1 MPTTRSS
8 APTHFEPRY
17 RARVAALD
25 GELTQFVHAPTGAR
39 HFHLDAPLDD
49 NAFLMAFPTPAPDS
63 SGLTH
68 VLEHLVWCG
77 SERFPCRRAF
87 FAMLG
92 RTLSTTMNAATT
104 EDCTTFHF
112 ATRSLADYENLLS
125 VHLDAA
131 FFPCLDRLDFEQE
144 GCRVEID
151 SDGESG
157 EAKAPERRGVVLSE
171 MRGVMSD
178 PERQLE
184 QALNRWLFPVAPY
197 RFNAGGDPRAIPALE
212 YETLKAYHR
221 RHYRPAN
228 AIFLSAGP
236 LRPEWLH
243 DRLRDL
249 ALDRLSCGRPDSVPC
264 PGPFEIPP
272 LRAPARSVVHHPE
285 DGAVEREPAGAGVAL
300 GWRLGETR
308 EPIGVI
314 RARFLAACL
323 LERADAPLHR
333 ALLEAS
339 GATAI
344 AFGSHAVQAT
354 RPRLA
359 LRCGV
364 LGCDP
369 DLAAEIEARV
379 MAAVDGAARDGLDP
393 AVADGALAR
402 IERELCERHDPRF
415 PYPLKLLTR
424 MLPVA
429 LYGGEPAA
437 ALDLSAALA
446 MLRNET
452 RSRSQVA
459 ALVRRCLRDN
469 PERVLVTAIPDPAAA
484 RRLDADDR
492 AALERAYGPS
502 RPQARRRLVE
512 RSRALRRRQESS
524 SGESSLPRLGLEQ
537 VGPARERPELI
548 GLPAGESPAPFGHRR
563 QGTGTAGTSS
573 SAESRS
579 GEPMR
584 ADLDANGAVEAP
596 RPAEVAGVPQVWLSR
611 GATGGLVY
619 ARLAVDIPRLGID
632 ELDDVGL
639 LAEILP
645 QSGHGGLGPD
655 KTRARIARI
664 CDRIAVEPSIL
675 FRTAS
680 GPDGSGIAEPRAL
693 LLLSARARAADEE
706 MLLRILADAHL
717 RARFDGDV
725 HAAAATAH
733 ARRRRT
739 LAGRGHLHAERIAG
753 ARLDPW
759 AAVAER
765 WHGPSAL
772 AHLAR
777 AAGDG
782 NGGQELVERLEHVH
796 RALATSPCG
805 LQLVRDR
812 GERSTGDSDR
822 APSGHALGMR
832 APERARDERSTG
844 DSDRAPSG
852 HATGMWAPER
862 ARDERS
868 TGEPG
873 RVPSG
878 QPPEMPAPVRA
889 RDERS
894 AGDLDRVP
902 SGHAPGLRSPAMHIA
917 PRGSSEMNGERA
929 GGHDTRSPDRAVPL
943 RVSATGAWIGEG
955 PVNYCAR
962 VHPAVAVDHPDAG
975 PLAVLAAFLGGD
987 LLQRRIRERGG
998 AYGAGARYCAR
1009 SCTVR
1014 MFSYRDP
1021 RLAGTLRD
1029 FEGALESL
1037 HRHPLRGR
1045 SLEEATLRAVR
1056 EIDKPKAFQVDALER
1071 YLDELQGPGSEG
1083 GRSLRDSVLGAEPGR
1098 LRDVAERYLSPDRGC
1113 AGVLAGAGREDELD
1127 RLGLRW
1133 RRL

>member
-1 MPTTRSS
+1 MPATRTS
-8 APTHFEPRY
+8 ARTHFEPRS

-49 NAFLMAFPTPAPDS
+49 NAFVMAFPTPAPDS

-144 GCRVEID
+144 GWRVEID
-151 SDGESG
+151 DEGEGG
-157 EAKAPERRGVVLSE
+157 EVKPPERRGVVLSE
-171 MRGVMSD
+171 MRGVMSE
-178 PERQLE
+178 PGRQLE
-184 QALNRWLFPVAPY
+184 QALNRCLFPGAPY
-197 RFNAGGDPRAIPALE
+197 RFNAGGDPRAIPALDH
-212 YETLKAYHR
+212 ETLKAYHR

-236 LRPEWLH
+236 LRAEWLH
-243 DRLRDL
+243 DRLRDF
-249 ALDRLSCGRPDSVPC
+249 ALDRISCGRPDPVSC
-264 PGPFEIPP
+264 PGPREIPP
-272 LRAPARSVVHHPE
+272 LQAPARSVVHYPGVCAG
-285 DGAVEREPAGAGVAL
+285 DREPAGAGVAL

-308 EPIGVI
+308 EPIEAV

-323 LERADAPLHR
+323 LEQADAPLRH

-339 GATAI
+339 GTTAV

-364 LGCDP
+364 LECDP
-369 DLAAEIEARV
+369 DLAGEIEARV
-379 MAAVDGAARDGLDP
+379 MAAVDGAARHGLAP
-393 AVADGALAR
+393 AVADAALAR
-402 IERELCERHDPRF
+402 IERELRERHDPRF

-424 MLPVA
+424 ILPVA
-429 LYGGEPAA
+429 MYGGEPAA

-446 MLRNET
+446 ALRTET
-452 RSRSQVA
+452 RSRSHVA

-524 SGESSLPRLGLEQ
+524 SGESLLPRLGLEQ

-548 GLPAGESPAPFGHRR
+548 GLPAGGPPVPFGHRR
-563 QGTGTAGTSS
+563 EGTGTAEAGSSAEERAARDAWTDCEAGAETAETGLSAEERAARGAWTDCEAGTETAETGL
-573 SAESRS
+573 SAESRN
-579 GEPMR
+579 GEPAR
-584 ADLDANGAVEAP
+584 ADPDADASVETLP
-596 RPAEVAGVPQVWLSR
+596 PAEVAGAPRVWLSR

-619 ARLAVDIPRLGID
+619 ARLAVDIPGLGI
-632 ELDDVGL
+632 EALDDVGL
-639 LAEILP
+639 LAEVLP
-645 QSGHGGLGPD
+645 ESGHGGLGPD
-655 KTRARIARI
+655 ETRARIARI
-664 CDRIAVEPSIL
+664 CDRIAVEPWIL
-675 FRTAS
+675 ARTAS
-680 GPDGSGIAEPRAL
+680 GPDGSGAEPRAL
-693 LLLSARARAADEE
+693 LLISARARTADEE

-717 RARFDGDV
+717 GARFDGDAR
-725 HAAAATAH
+725 AAAARAH
-733 ARRRRT
+733 ARRRRELT
-739 LAGRGHLHAERIAG
+739 GRGHLHAERVAG

-759 AAVAER
+759 GSVAER

-772 AHLAR
+772 AQLAR
-777 AAGDG
+777 AAEDG
-782 NGGQELVERLEHVH
+782 NGGRELAERLHHVH
-796 RALATSPCG
+796 RALAASPCG

-812 GERSTGDSDR
+812 DEPSTGDSDR
-822 APSGHALGMR
+822 APSGHAPGMR
-832 APERARDERSTG
+832 APA
-844 DSDRAPSG
+844 
-852 HATGMWAPER
+852 M
-862 ARDERS
+862 
-868 TGEPG
+868 
-873 RVPSG
+873 RVAS
-878 QPPEMPAPVRA
+878 
-889 RDERS
+889 
-894 AGDLDRVP
+894 
-902 SGHAPGLRSPAMHIA
+902 
-917 PRGSSEMNGERA
+917 RGSSEMDAERA
-929 GGHDTRSPDRAVPL
+929 GGHHTRFPDRAVPR
-943 RVSATGAWIGEG
+943 RVSATGAWIGGG

-962 VHPAVAVDHPDAG
+962 VHPAVAADHPDAG

-987 LLQRRIRERGG
+987 VLQRRIRERGG

-1009 SCTVR
+1009 TCTVR

-1037 HRHPLRGR
+1037 VRNPPQGR
-1045 SLEEATLRAVR
+1045 SLEEAILRAVR

-1083 GRSLRDSVLGAEPGR
+1083 GRSLRDAVLGAEPGR
-1098 LRDVAERYLSPDRGC
+1098 LRDVAQRYLSPDRGC
-1113 AGVLAGAGREDELD
+1113 VGVLAGAGREAELD
-1127 RLGLRW
+1127 RHGLPW

>member
-1 MPTTRSS
+1 MPAARSS
-8 APTHFEPRY
+8 SRTRFEPRY
-17 RARVAALD
+17 RARVGALD

-49 NAFLMAFPTPAPDS
+49 NAFVLAFPTPAPDS

-112 ATRSLADYENLLS
+112 AARSLADYENLLS

-144 GCRVEID
+144 GCRVAI
-151 SDGESG
+151 DGEGG

-184 QALNRWLFPVAPY
+184 QALNRCLFPVAPY
-197 RFNAGGDPRAIPALE
+197 RFNAGGDPRSIPALD
-212 YETLKAYHR
+212 YDTLKAYHR
-221 RHYRPAN
+221 HHYRPAN

-243 DRLRDL
+243 DHLRDL
-249 ALDRLSCGRPDSVPC
+249 VLDRLSCGRPDSVRC
-264 PGPFEIPP
+264 PGPFDIPP
-272 LRAPARSVVHHPE
+272 LRAPARSVVHYPE
-285 DGAVEREPAGAGVAL
+285 DGTGEGEPAGAGVAL
-300 GWRLGETR
+300 GWRLGEIR
-308 EPIGVI
+308 EPIEAV

-339 GATAI
+339 GATAV

-369 DLAAEIEARV
+369 DLAAEIEDRA

-415 PYPLKLLTR
+415 PYPLKLLAR
-424 MLPVA
+424 ILPVA
-429 LYGGEPAA
+429 MYGGEPAT

-446 MLRNET
+446 ALRTET

-484 RRLDADDR
+484 RRLDSDDR
-492 AALERAYGPS
+492 AALERAYGRS

-548 GLPAGESPAPFGHRR
+548 GLPAGESPAPSGHPR
-563 QGTGTAGTSS
+563 QGTETAGTGS
-573 SAESRS
+573 SAASRS

-584 ADLDANGAVEAP
+584 ADLDADGAS
-596 RPAEVAGVPQVWLSR
+596 RPAEVAGAAQVWLSR

-619 ARLAVDIPRLGID
+619 ARLAVDIPGLGID

-655 KTRARIARI
+655 ETRARIARI
-664 CDRIAVEPSIL
+664 CDRIAVEPWIL
-675 FRTAS
+675 ARTAP
-680 GPDGSGIAEPRAL
+680 GPDGSGAAEPRAL

-717 RARFDGDV
+717 RARFDGDAR
-725 HAAAATAH
+725 AAAAAAH

-772 AHLAR
+772 AQLAR
-777 AAGDG
+777 AAEDG
-782 NGGQELVERLEHVH
+782 NGGQELAERLEHVH
-796 RALATSPCG
+796 RALAVSPCG

-812 GERSTGDSDR
+812 
-822 APSGHALGMR
+822 
-832 APERARDERSTG
+832 DERSTG
-844 DSDRAPSG
+844 DSDR
-852 HATGMWAPER
+852 
-862 ARDERS
+862 
-868 TGEPG
+868 
-873 RVPSG
+873 
-878 QPPEMPAPVRA
+878 
-889 RDERS
+889 
-894 AGDLDRVP
+894 VP
-902 SGHAPGLRSPAMHIA
+902 SGHAPEMSAPAMYVA
-917 PRGSSEMNGERA
+917 PRGSSGMNGERA
-929 GGHDTRSPDRAVPL
+929 GGHDTRCPDRAVPR

-962 VHPAVAVDHPDAG
+962 VHPAVAADHPDAG

-1037 HRHPLRGR
+1037 RRHPPRGR
-1045 SLEEATLRAVR
+1045 RLEEAILRAVR

-1113 AGVLAGAGREDELD
+1113 AGVLAGAGRESELE
-1127 RLGLRW
+1127 RIGLPW

>member
-1 MPTTRSS
+1 MSAARSS
-8 APTHFEPRY
+8 ARTHFEPRH

-25 GELTQFVHAPTGAR
+25 GELTQFVHASTGAR

-104 EDCTTFHF
+104 EDGTTFHF

-151 SDGESG
+151 DGGEDG

-184 QALNRWLFPVAPY
+184 QALNRCLFPVAPY
-197 RFNAGGDPRAIPALE
+197 WFNAGGDPRAIPALE

-221 RHYRPAN
+221 RHYRAAN

-272 LRAPARSVVHHPE
+272 LRAPARSVVHYPE
-285 DGAVEREPAGAGVAL
+285 DGTGEREPAGAGVAL

-308 EPIGVI
+308 EPIEAI

-323 LERADAPLHR
+323 LERADAPLHH

-339 GATAI
+339 GATAV

-369 DLAAEIEARV
+369 DLAGEIEARV
-379 MAAVDGAARDGLDP
+379 MAAVAVAARDGLDP

-424 MLPVA
+424 VLPVA

-437 ALDLSAALA
+437 ALDLPAVLAAL
-446 MLRNET
+446 RTET
-452 RSRSQVA
+452 RSRSRVA

-502 RPQARRRLVE
+502 HPPARRCLVE

-524 SGESSLPRLGLEQ
+524 SGESSLPRLGLDQ

-563 QGTGTAGTSS
+563 QGPGTAGTGS

-584 ADLDANGAVEAP
+584 ADLHADGAVEAS
-596 RPAEVAGVPQVWLSR
+596 RTAEVAGAPQVWLSR

-619 ARLAVDIPRLGID
+619 ARLAVDIAGLGID

-645 QSGHGGLGPD
+645 QSDHGGLGPD
-655 KTRARIARI
+655 ETRARIARI
-664 CDRIAVEPSIL
+664 CDRVAVEPWVL
-675 FRTAS
+675 ARAAP
-680 GPDGSGIAEPRAL
+680 GPSGSGAAEPRAL

-706 MLLRILADAHL
+706 MLLRILTDAHL
-717 RARFDGDV
+717 RARFGGDAR
-725 HAAAATAH
+725 AAAARVHT
-733 ARRRRT
+733 RRRHE

-782 NGGQELVERLEHVH
+782 NGGQELAERLQHVY
-796 RALATSPCG
+796 RALATAPCR
-805 LQLVRDR
+805 LQIVRDR
-812 GERSTGDSDR
+812 DVRSNGDSDR

-832 APERARDERSTG
+832 APVRDRDERSTG
-844 DSDRAPSG
+844 DSGRAPSG
-852 HATGMWAPER
+852 HT
-862 ARDERS
+862 
-868 TGEPG
+868 
-873 RVPSG
+873 SG
-878 QPPEMPAPVRA
+878 MPAPVRA

-894 AGDLDRVP
+894 AGEPGRVP
-902 SGHAPGLRSPAMHIA
+902 SGLSPEMSAPAMHVA
-917 PRGSSEMNGERA
+917 PRGSSEMNAERV
-929 GGHDTRSPDRAVPL
+929 GGHDTRFPDRAVPR
-943 RVSATGAWIGEG
+943 RVSATGGWIGEG
-955 PVNYCAR
+955 PVSYCAR
-962 VHPAVAVDHPDAG
+962 VHPAVAADHPDAG

-1021 RLAGTLRD
+1021 RLAGTLHD

-1037 HRHPLRGR
+1037 HRDPPRGR
-1045 SLEEATLRAVR
+1045 RLEEAILRAVR
-1056 EIDKPKAFQVDALER
+1056 DIDKPKAFQVDALER
-1071 YLDELQGPGSEG
+1071 YLDELQGSGSEG
-1083 GRSLRDSVLGAEPGR
+1083 GRSLRDAVLGAEPGR

-1113 AGVLAGAGREDELD
+1113 VGVLAGAGREDELD
-1127 RLGLRW
+1127 RLGLPW

>member
-1 MPTTRSS
+1 MPATRSS
-8 APTHFEPRY
+8 ARTHFEPRY

-25 GELTQFVHAPTGAR
+25 GELTQFVHAPTGAG

-49 NAFLMAFPTPAPDS
+49 NAFVMAFPTPAPDS

-144 GCRVEID
+144 GWRVEID
-151 SDGESG
+151 GDGESG
-157 EAKAPERRGVVLSE
+157 ETKAPERRGVVLSE
-171 MRGVMSD
+171 MQGVMSQ

-184 QALNRWLFPVAPY
+184 QALNRCLFPGAPY
-197 RFNAGGDPRAIPALE
+197 RFNAGGDPRTIPALD

-221 RHYRPAN
+221 RHYRPSN
-228 AIFLSAGP
+228 AIFLSVGS
-236 LRPEWLH
+236 LRPEWVH

-249 ALDRLSCGRPDSVPC
+249 ALDRISCSPSDAAPL
-264 PGPFEIPP
+264 PGPCEIPP
-272 LRAPARSVVHHPE
+272 LQAPARSVLHYPGVYAG
-285 DGAVEREPAGAGVAL
+285 DREPAGAGVAL

-308 EPIGVI
+308 EPIEAV

-323 LERADAPLHR
+323 LEQAEAPLRH

-339 GATAI
+339 GTTAV

-364 LGCDP
+364 LECDP
-369 DLAAEIEARV
+369 DLAGEIEARV
-379 MAAVDGAARDGLDP
+379 MTAIDGVARDGLAP
-393 AVADGALAR
+393 AVADAALAR

-424 MLPVA
+424 ILPVA
-429 LYGGEPAA
+429 MYGGEPAA

-446 MLRNET
+446 ALRAET

-524 SGESSLPRLGLEQ
+524 WGESSLPRIGLDQ
-537 VGPARERPELI
+537 VGPVRERPELI
-548 GLPAGESPAPFGHRR
+548 GLPASGPPVPFGHRR
-563 QGTGTAGTSS
+563 ESTGTAEAGSSAEERAARGAWTDCEAGTETAETGL
-573 SAESRS
+573 SAESRN
-579 GEPMR
+579 GEPAR
-584 ADLDANGAVEAP
+584 ADPDADASVETLP
-596 RPAEVAGVPQVWLSR
+596 PAEAAGAPQVWLSR

-619 ARLAVDIPRLGID
+619 ARLAVDIPRLGTD

-645 QSGHGGLGPD
+645 QSGHGGLGPEE
-655 KTRARIARI
+655 TRARIARI
-664 CDRIAVEPSIL
+664 CDRIAVEPWVL
-675 FRTAS
+675 ARTAP
-680 GPDGSGIAEPRAL
+680 GPDGSGAAEPRAL

-717 RARFDGDV
+717 GTRFDEDAR
-725 HAAAATAH
+725 AAAARAH
-733 ARRRRT
+733 ARRRRE
-739 LAGRGHLHAERIAG
+739 LSGRGHLHAERIAG

-759 AAVAER
+759 GAVAER

-772 AHLAR
+772 AQLAR
-777 AAGDG
+777 AAEDG
-782 NGGQELVERLEHVH
+782 NGGRELAERLHHVH
-796 RALATSPCG
+796 RALAASPYG

-812 GERSTGDSDR
+812 DELSTGDPDR
-822 APSGHALGMR
+822 TSSWHAPGMR
-832 APERARDERSTG
+832 APA
-844 DSDRAPSG
+844 
-852 HATGMWAPER
+852 M
-862 ARDERS
+862 
-868 TGEPG
+868 
-873 RVPSG
+873 RVAS
-878 QPPEMPAPVRA
+878 
-889 RDERS
+889 
-894 AGDLDRVP
+894 
-902 SGHAPGLRSPAMHIA
+902 
-917 PRGSSEMNGERA
+917 RGSSEMDAERA
-929 GGHDTRSPDRAVPL
+929 GGHHTRFPDRAVPR
-943 RVSATGAWIGEG
+943 RVSATGAWIGGG

-962 VHPAVAVDHPDAG
+962 VHPAVAADHPDAG

-987 LLQRRIRERGG
+987 VLQRRIRERGG

-1009 SCTVR
+1009 TCTVR

-1037 HRHPLRGR
+1037 VRNPPQGR
-1045 SLEEATLRAVR
+1045 SLEEAILRAVR

-1098 LRDVAERYLSPDRGC
+1098 LRDVADRYLSPDRGC
-1113 AGVLAGAGREDELD
+1113 AGVLAGAGREAELD
-1127 RLGLRW
+1127 RHGLPW

>member
-1 MPTTRSS
+1 MPTTRSF
-8 APTHFEPRY
+8 ARTHFEPRY

-39 HFHLDAPLDD
+39 HFHLDAPLGD
-49 NAFLMAFPTPAPDS
+49 NAFVLAFPTPAPDS

-112 ATRSLADYENLLS
+112 VTRSLADYENLLS

-157 EAKAPERRGVVLSE
+157 EAKVPERRGVVLSE

-197 RFNAGGDPRAIPALE
+197 RLNAGGDPRAIPALD
-212 YETLKAYHR
+212 YDTLKAYHR
-221 RHYRPAN
+221 RHYRAAN

-236 LRPEWLH
+236 LCPEWMH

-249 ALDRLSCGRPDSVPC
+249 ALDRLSCRRPDSVPC

-272 LRAPARSVVHHPE
+272 LRAPARSVVRYPE
-285 DGAVEREPAGAGVAL
+285 DGTGEREPAGAGVAL

-308 EPIGVI
+308 EPIEAV

-323 LERADAPLHR
+323 LERADAPLHH

-339 GATAI
+339 GAAAV

-369 DLAAEIEARV
+369 DLAAKIEARV

-424 MLPVA
+424 ILPVA

-446 MLRNET
+446 ALRTET
-452 RSRSQVA
+452 RSRSRVA

-492 AALERAYGPS
+492 AALERAYGRS
-502 RPQARRRLVE
+502 RSRARRRLVE

-524 SGESSLPRLGLEQ
+524 SGESSLPRLGLDQ

-563 QGTGTAGTSS
+563 QGAGTAGIGSSAGTGS

-584 ADLDANGAVEAP
+584 VDLHADGAVEAS
-596 RPAEVAGVPQVWLSR
+596 RTAEVAGAPQVWLSR

-619 ARLAVDIPRLGID
+619 ARLAVDIPGLGID

-655 KTRARIARI
+655 KTRARIARV
-664 CDRIAVEPSIL
+664 CDRVAVEPWVL
-675 FRTAS
+675 ARAAP
-680 GPDGSGIAEPRAL
+680 GPDGSGAAEPRAL

-725 HAAAATAH
+725 RAAAARAH
-733 ARRRRT
+733 ARRRREF
-739 LAGRGHLHAERIAG
+739 AGRGHLHAERIAG

-782 NGGQELVERLEHVH
+782 NGGQELAERLQHVH
-796 RALATSPCG
+796 RALATAPCR
-805 LQLVRDR
+805 LQLVRARD
-812 GERSTGDSDR
+812 ERSNGDSGW

-832 APERARDERSTG
+832 AP
-844 DSDRAPSG
+844 
-852 HATGMWAPER
+852 
-862 ARDERS
+862 
-868 TGEPG
+868 
-873 RVPSG
+873 
-878 QPPEMPAPVRA
+878 VRA

-894 AGDLDRVP
+894 AGEPGRVP
-902 SGHAPGLRSPAMHIA
+902 SGHAPEMPAPAMHVA
-917 PRGSSEMNGERA
+917 PRGSSEMNAERA
-929 GGHDTRSPDRAVPL
+929 GGHDTRSPDRAVTR

-962 VHPAVAVDHPDAG
+962 VHLAVAADHPDAG

-1029 FEGALESL
+1029 FEAALESL
-1037 HRHPLRGR
+1037 HRHPSRGR
-1045 SLEEATLRAVR
+1045 RLEEAILRAVR
-1056 EIDKPKAFQVDALER
+1056 EIDRPKAFQVDALER
-1071 YLDELQGPGSEG
+1071 YLDELQGPGPEG

-1113 AGVLAGAGREDELD
+1113 VGVLAGAGREDELE